1 VEFRAFQSLVLL
13 RVGEA
18 RAAGDVLKRTI
29 AQTIHPYPIQAE
41 AIRKIGDAYNR
52 WPLTPRLAGCSTA
65 GWHGRDSRLKALA
78 PKVSPGSGSGVQN
91 LTVAS
96 TYP

>member
-1 VEFRAFQSLVLL
+1 VEFRAFQSLVL

-41 AIRKIGDAYNR
+41 AIRKIGDAYN
-52 WPLTPRLAGCSTA
+52 PAAHAAP
-65 GWHGRDSRLKALA
+65 SRLFNRWMAW
-78 PKVSPGSGSGVQN
+78 
-91 LTVAS
+91 TR
-96 TYP
+96 